1 MPASPDAHHALSL
14 LLQGLSGHAL
24 QMQTAPARSGDD
36 AAPRPILTPTHLLLP
51 AGLAATQQR
60 AAVAH
65 AAAHLLHSP
74 PARPSAAL
82 KPLSQAVVAALEDAR
97 VELLLIRQLPGV
109 RAWFLQ
115 GLRASVRPHD
125 LDFTAWISRL
135 SLALLDEDYR
145 DGSHW
150 VDKGRTL
157 FALARAQH
165 GLGHYDAFR
174 RVASVLANDLGQMRV
189 RFEPRQYAV
198 PAAYRDDNSY
208 LWNHGGAQD
217 AGGEPLT
224 LQAPPPANAQGGHR
238 ADAADATTAAVLHLY
253 PEWSHRNA
261 VLRPDWCTVIETA
274 SVSVPGSD
282 LSPPAVR
289 LPLAVRRR
297 PGGGRRLRRQW
308 EGEELDLDAAVE
320 VQVAQ
325 RLQQATEPRVFLRAV
340 QPPQHMSLLLLL
352 DLSQSTAAP
361 AADGGG
367 SLLALEQ
374 QAALLLAEAARAA
387 GDRIAIHGFC
397 SDTRQRVHY
406 EHLLDFDTPLDAQAA
421 ARVCGAA
428 ARWSTRMGAAVRHA
442 TSLLTAEATPQRA
455 LVVLTDGAPADIDV
469 HDEHYLVE
477 DARAAVR
484 AARHAGLQVHGLSVD
499 AGAAPYARRIFG
511 PGRFRVLG
519 RAAPLP
525 HQLAHAY
532 ARLRLR

>member
-1 MPASPDAHHALSL
+1 
-14 LLQGLSGHAL
+14 
-24 QMQTAPARSGDD
+24 
-36 AAPRPILTPTHLLLP
+36 
-51 AGLAATQQR
+51 
-60 AAVAH
+60 VAH
-65 AAAHLLHSP
+65 AAAHLLYSP
-74 PARPSAAL
+74 AAQPSAAL

-97 VELLLIRQLPGV
+97 VEQLLAQQLPGV
-109 RAWFLQ
+109 RSWFLHE
-115 GLRASVRPHD
+115 LRVVLQPHG
-125 LDFTAWISRL
+125 LDFAAWISRL
-135 SLALLDEDYR
+135 SLALLDETYV

-157 FALARAQH
+157 FAQTRARC
-165 GLGHYDAFR
+165 GLDDYQAFR

-189 RFEPRQYAV
+189 RFEPQRYAV
-198 PAAYRDDNSY
+198 PAAYRDDTSY
-208 LWNHGGAQD
+208 LWNHGAARDGD
-217 AGGEPLT
+217 GEPVALP
-224 LQAPPPANAQGGHR
+224 APPPSHAQHGQSTQ
-238 ADAADATTAAVLHLY
+238 ATAVSALHLY

-261 VLRPDWCTVIETA
+261 VLRPDWCTVIE
-274 SVSVPGSD
+274 SVTPSAQDDQAP
-282 LSPPAVR
+282 PPAIR
-289 LPLAVRRR
+289 RPPPTRRR

-308 EGEELDLDAAVE
+308 DGEELDLDAAID

-325 RLQQATEPRVFLRAV
+325 RQQLQPDPRVFQRAV

-361 AADGGG
+361 ASDGGG

-374 QAALLLAEAARAA
+374 QAALLLAGTARAA

-406 EHLLDFDTPLDAQAA
+406 EHLLDFDTPLDAGAI
-421 ARVCGAA
+421 ARVRSAS

-442 TSLLTAEATPQRA
+442 THLLSAEGSPQRA

-469 HDEHYLVE
+469 HDEQYLVE

-484 AARHAGLQVHGLSVD
+484 EARHAGLQVHGLSVD

-511 PGRFRVLG
+511 PGRFRLLA
-519 RAAPLP
+519 RATQLP

-532 ARLRLR
+532 ARLTLR